1 MGKELSRSVSRG
13 NMETGSLKAVGVWFR
28 SSVTGRFLYLLRN
41 DVKHPSTW
49 GLPGGKIEAGE
60 TLLGGMERECIEEL
74 GSFPEYQRL
83 IPLEKFTSADGS
95 FSYHTWVCIIEN
107 EFVPVLNHE
116 HMGYAW
122 IDAGTFPR
130 PMHPGLWNTVNI
142 EAVQNKILLV
152 EQDLVR

>member
-1 MGKELSRSVSRG
+1 MGKELSRNISRG

-28 SSVTGRFLYLLRN
+28 SSATGRFLYLLRN
-41 DVKHPSTW
+41 DVKHPCTW

-74 GSFPEYQRL
+74 GFFPEYKRL
-83 IPLEKFTSADGS
+83 IPLEKFTSADES
-95 FSYHTWVCIIEN
+95 FSYHTWVCIIDE

-116 HMGYAW
+116 HIGYAW
-122 IDAGTFPR
+122 IDSGTFPR